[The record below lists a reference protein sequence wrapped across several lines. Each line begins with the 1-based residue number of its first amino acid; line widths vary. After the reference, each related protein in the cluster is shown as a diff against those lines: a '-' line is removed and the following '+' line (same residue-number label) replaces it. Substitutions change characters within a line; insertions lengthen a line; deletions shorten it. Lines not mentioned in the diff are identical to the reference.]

1 MTPSE
6 SRDQS
11 TPRPTLK
18 VSVIV
23 CAYTMD
29 RWALM
34 NEALQSIVHQELPP
48 FEVFL
53 CIDHNVDL
61 YERCLAELSELDA
74 NVPWSLQVV
83 NNRFDT
89 HLGGARTTAA
99 ELATGDV
106 LVFLDDDAAATPEW
120 LARLTGHYAE
130 PGIVAVGGA
139 PVARY
144 EEERPRWIPF
154 ECNWI
159 FGCAYRGLPERVG
172 PIDHMIGANMS
183 VRRDVLMSWGGF
195 QSDNH
200 DDMDLSHRAIH
211 AHGADAVIY
220 DPTAIVR
227 HFVPKGRLT
236 WTYFWR
242 RCFFVNRGKVDAFR
256 GLGEASNLKAE
267 IRFGLRS
274 LTRGVVVEG
283 RAFVGGDL
291 YAPVRYV
298 ALVAAL
304 ALGGAGAVVGRF
316 S

>member
-1 MTPSE
+1 
-6 SRDQS
+6 
-11 TPRPTLK
+11 
-18 VSVIV
+18 
-23 CAYTMD
+23 
-29 RWALM
+29 
-34 NEALQSIVHQELPP
+34 
-48 FEVFL
+48 
-53 CIDHNVDL
+53 
-61 YERCLAELSELDA
+61 
-74 NVPWSLQVV
+74 
-83 NNRFDT
+83 
-89 HLGGARTTAA
+89 
-99 ELATGDV
+99 
-106 LVFLDDDAAATPEW
+106 
-120 LARLTGHYAE
+120 
-130 PGIVAVGGA
+130 
-139 PVARY
+139 
-144 EEERPRWIPF
+144 
-154 ECNWI
+154 
-159 FGCAYRGLPERVG
+159 
-172 PIDHMIGANMS
+172 
-183 VRRDVLMSWGGF
+183 MSWGGF

-316 S
+316 A

>member
-1 MTPSE
+1 M
-6 SRDQS
+6 
-11 TPRPTLK
+11 
-18 VSVIV
+18 
-23 CAYTMD
+23 
-29 RWALM
+29 
-34 NEALQSIVHQELPP
+34 PP

-53 CIDHNVDL
+53 CIDHNADL
-61 YERCLAELSELDA
+61 YQRCVAELSGLDA
-74 NVPWSLQVV
+74 NVPWTLQVV

-106 LVFLDDDAAATPEW
+106 LAFLDDDAAATPEW
-120 LARLTGHYAE
+120 LLHLTGHYAD
-130 PGIVAVGGA
+130 PGVVAVGGA

-183 VRRDVLMSWGGF
+183 VRREVLMSWGGF

-220 DPTAIVR
+220 DPSAIVH

-267 IRFGLRS
+267 IRFGIRS
-274 LTRGVVVEG
+274 LTKGVVSEG
-283 RAFVGGDL
+283 RAFVGGDM

-304 ALGGAGAVVGRF
+304 ALGAAGAVAGRV
-316 S
+316 SR

>member
-1 MTPSE
+1 MEPIDI
-6 SRDQS
+6 RDHLS
-11 TPRPTLK
+11 ARPALK

-29 RWALM
+29 RWELM
-34 NEALQSIVHQELPP
+34 NEALQSIVRQDVAPY
-48 FEVFL
+48 EVFL

-61 YERCLAELSELDA
+61 YGRCFAELSKLDA
-74 NVPWSLQVV
+74 DMPWKLHIV

-106 LVFLDDDAAATPEW
+106 LAFLDDDAAATPQW
-120 LARLTGHYAE
+120 LGRLTSHYSD
-130 PGIVAVGGA
+130 PDIVAVGGA

-144 EEERPRWIPF
+144 EEERPRWIPL

-159 FGCAYRGLPERVG
+159 FGCAYRGLPEQVA

-183 VRRDVLMSWGGF
+183 VRREVLMSWGGF

-211 AHGADAVIY
+211 AHGAASVIY

-227 HFVPKGRLT
+227 HFVPKARLT
-236 WTYFWR
+236 WNYFWR
-242 RCFFVNRGKVDAFR
+242 RCFVVNRGKVSAFR

-267 IRFGLRS
+267 IRFGIRS
-274 LTRGVVVEG
+274 LTKGAVVEG
-283 RAFVGGDL
+283 RALVGGDL
-291 YAPVRYV
+291 YAPIRYG
-298 ALVAAL
+298 ALVTAL
-304 ALGGAGAVVGRF
+304 ALGGAGAVVGRL